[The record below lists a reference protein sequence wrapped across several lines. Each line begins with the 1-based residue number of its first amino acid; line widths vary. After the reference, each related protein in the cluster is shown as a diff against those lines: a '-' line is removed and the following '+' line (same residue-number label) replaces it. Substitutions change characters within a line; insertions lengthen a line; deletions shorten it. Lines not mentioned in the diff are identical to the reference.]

1 MEHAKQAEELLR
13 RADECELIANLATTD
28 ENKKTYRNM
37 AELYRRLAKRAPA
50 FRLFA
55 KSKNGRSPGGRTS
68 TTIAAI

>member
-37 AELYRRLAKRAPA
+37 AELYRRLATEE
-50 FRLFA
+50 
-55 KSKNGRSPGGRTS
+55 SKLKGSGLPVVREK
-68 TTIAAI
+68 